1 MAKNKK
7 SKILASMLAVSTMA
21 VFYAA
26 PVMAANV
33 SIDSSNLSTTWQVSP
48 GNTQQVQ
55 FRGGSIDLDSAD
67 LAAALKNQ
75 TIQLGADGHLQVA
88 SGNFLIGD
96 VYIGATADTLTLD
109 TAAGNP
115 ITLSFSDLQG
125 IVRQDN
131 VTADNKGITEIEG
144 TLVVNGQSEV
154 ISTFGG
160 ELTIDGNGNLRTVN
174 DVVSSYQNKNYS
186 LNNIGQNT
194 EGIVRKDVVDGK
206 GMTEIENTLV
216 VNGKTGVI
224 STYGGQFTLDANGN
238 VKTVGDIST
247 SNYSL
252 NTVGNNTSGIT
263 SHSDGKV
270 TTIEGAFSVNE
281 NGYIY
286 NANGSFQVTRDGA
299 ITASSYN
306 GVTLAIDGNQVLVGD
321 IDVNDLYG
329 RTKGIDRLGSN
340 GAGTTSIE
348 GVLHVDKVSETVAID
363 GQLRVADDV
372 TTINADG
379 TEKYSLNKIGE
390 QVGDID
396 GNVAG
401 IKRNNGNLAY
411 GEGSTTIEKTVSVD
425 KWGLKVL
432 NENGETVAS
441 VNSTN
446 GGINAAN
453 GKFHV
458 YSEGQIE
465 GTALSLMNN
474 GAQNVYIDN
483 SGTARFGAVDGN
495 NVRVE
500 DGVLTVNR
508 NSGQVA
514 ALSENGLTLT
524 SSNDIRATLDAEQIA
539 NLNSVVQEDGNVV
552 GNTVK
557 TTSGA
562 DLDVVNNRT
571 QNMTATEDSTIFDGK
586 VTVNGTANITN
597 GHGNYRFDDGLLDFN
612 IDNGKNT
619 FTMNSEHT
627 SMNVGGNTLVLDNS
641 GLTTSGAF
649 KAANGN
655 FDVDTDGNITAGTY
669 NGVKIG
675 MNEDGDIILGDGTVI
690 DDNFNSDNVAGIT
703 RKPLDDSAPGSGNT
717 TFIEQNTA
725 ISADGIVVTDP
736 ESLVSTK
743 TKYDGFYV
751 KDKDGNNVSSL
762 TKDKLNLAG
771 ENLAYKD
778 SEGNINVTAD
788 TYTAGDVAGEN
799 VRVKADGIYV
809 KDGGTIVS
817 SLKDDGLMLTDQE
830 SGESHTLNATDIA
843 DIKGIDRS
851 GNDIDG
857 YTTTIEGAT
866 SFTKD
871 GMVTSNITT
880 NSFTAGVTE
889 DSIYHINA
897 KGEMLFRS
905 GDNYIGMNRDGIG
918 LMSGTESVTINGD
931 GTTFTSGSGD
941 SATSTFIKGG
951 TITTD
956 TLNVENIVLG
966 NSMTDEDGNSIALG
980 ADGTLK
986 VNNENYSLN
995 LDETGF
1001 NLSNASNT
1009 SSFSLGEYGFTFSGP
1024 VNLGAGDKVGFNHT
1038 GSGKYITLD
1047 GLVDRVEDL
1056 EQKTQGISF
1065 DETTGSTTIADKVG
1079 TDGVESNN
1087 SMTVGNNGTTFE
1099 NGTDSKTNINGGA
1112 IDADSSSIG
1121 NDVSGG
1127 SGSGSSGMTGDGTYT
1142 DGSEH
1147 SGHFADGDN
1156 SYKFTNDANG
1166 FTGTVTDGKNTTTI
1180 KNGAMGSNTTVTGDG
1195 NTSASSGVGIGNDGA
1210 FISDSVTNGDISHTV
1225 NGGSITDTVTN
1236 GDMTV
1241 TEVKDENGSATTV
1254 KDANGSST
1262 VSQDTNGQT
1271 VSTGTGTS
1279 VNTGNDFSVT
1289 DNETGKSIYMSDIGH
1304 VEDIDSE
1311 IQNSDGSKT
1320 TVVDAVNNEAE
1331 IRRNEI
1337 ERVDGRINNLENRVG
1352 ELEDRIDKVGAMAA
1366 AIANLRTMGYDPAA
1380 PTEVAVGIGQY
1391 RDETGA
1397 ALGLFHYPNRDFML
1411 SLSVSTSGDE
1421 VMGGIGATWKFG
1433 RKSPE
1438 KVAEIKKAQAEADAR
1453 RAEEAKL
1460 AKAEEM
1466 KQAAKEAKI
1475 KAQQERHAKLA
1486 AERAAQAEAAK

>member
-26 PVMAANV
+26 PVMAAKVVIDGGNV
-33 SIDSSNLSTTWQVSP
+33 NTSAGVITINSGTFNLNASN
-48 GNTQQVQ
+48 
-55 FRGGSIDLDSAD
+55 IAE
-67 LAAALKNQ
+67 ALKNQ
-75 TIQLGADGHLQVA
+75 SVRLGANGNLQVA
-88 SGNFLIGD
+88 SGNFLIGE

-109 TAAGNP
+109 TATGNP

-125 IVRQDN
+125 IIRQDN

-194 EGIVRKDVVDGK
+194 EGIVREGDENSG
-206 GMTEIENTLV
+206 GHRTIIEDQLV
-216 VNGKTGVI
+216 VNRDSKVI
-224 STYGGQFTLDANGN
+224 SNKNASFTVDSSGNLVASTLGNKSGTFGVDGEGAVKAANGAF
-238 VKTVGDIST
+238 TVDKDGNTVSKGDVTST
-247 SNYSL
+247 AADGTTYTL
-252 NTVGNNTSGIT
+252 NTVGNNTSGIA
-263 SHSDGKV
+263 SHSEGKV

-306 GVTLAIDGNQVLVGD
+306 GVTLATYGEQVLVGD
-321 IDVNDLYG
+321 IDVSEMADN
-329 RTKGIDRLGSN
+329 TEGIVRLG
-340 GAGTTSIE
+340 
-348 GVLHVDKVSETVAID
+348 ET
-363 GQLRVADDV
+363 
-372 TTINADG
+372 
-379 TEKYSLNKIGE
+379 
-390 QVGDID
+390 
-396 GNVAG
+396 
-401 IKRNNGNLAY
+401 
-411 GEGSTTIEKTVSVD
+411 TTIEKTVSAD

-432 NENGETVAS
+432 DENGKTVAS
-441 VNSTN
+441 INSTN

-465 GTALSLMNN
+465 GTALSLNAN
-474 GAQNVYIDN
+474 DGAQNVYIDN

-524 SSNDIRATLDAEQIA
+524 SSNDIRATLNAEQIA
-539 NLNSVVQEDGNVV
+539 NLNNVVQEDGNVV
-552 GNTVK
+552 GTTVK

-597 GHGNYRFDDGLLDFN
+597 GHGKYRFDDGLLDFN

-736 ESLVSTK
+736 ESGVSTK
-743 TKYDGFYV
+743 TKYNGFYV
-751 KDKDGNNVSSL
+751 KDEYGNNVSIL
-762 TKDKLNLAG
+762 TQDKLNLAG

-788 TYTAGDVAGEN
+788 TYTAGEVAGEN

-809 KDGGTIVS
+809 KNGGTIVS
-817 SLKDDGLMLTDQE
+817 SLKDDGLMLTDQD

-843 DIKGIDRS
+843 DIKGIDR
-851 GNDIDG
+851 DIVEETFGDVTTTTK
-857 YTTTIEGAT
+857 TTTIEGALKVSDNGFISNANE
-866 SFTKD
+866 SFTVDANGTLTAAGGRFTVSDVTGAHFYGSDSMFSDYTNINGGRIEINGAD
-871 GMVTSNITT
+871 GSQTVITGNSITT
-880 NSFTAGVTE
+880 E
-889 DSIYHINA
+889 
-897 KGEMLFRS
+897 
-905 GDNYIGMNRDGIG
+905 
-918 LMSGTESVTINGD
+918 
-931 GTTFTSGSGD
+931 
-941 SATSTFIKGG
+941 
-951 TITTD
+951 
-956 TLNVENIVLG
+956 TLNVENIKLG
-966 NSMTDEDGNSIALG
+966 NSMTDKDGNTITIG
-980 ADGTLK
+980 AAGVIDIEKDGNTVFRADTDNFEAHYDNYDLTLDGT
-986 VNNENYSLN
+986 N
-995 LDETGF
+995 GF
-1001 NLSNASNT
+1001 ALSNET
-1009 SSFSLGEYGFTFSGP
+1009 SSFTLKGDGFAFAGP
-1024 VNLGAGDKVGFNHT
+1024 VHLGNGTQVKFSHNGTDI
-1038 GSGKYITLD
+1038 SLSS
-1047 GLVDRVEDL
+1047 LVNRVENL

-1127 SGSGSSGMTGDGTYT
+1127 SGSGSSGMTGNGTYT
-1142 DGSEH
+1142 NGSEH
-1147 SGHFADGDN
+1147 SGHFVDKDS

-1166 FTGTVTDGKNTTTI
+1166 FTGTVTDGKHTTTI
-1180 KNGAMGSNTTVTGDG
+1180 ENGAMGSNTTVKGD
-1195 NTSASSGVGIGNDGA
+1195 NASASSGVGIGNDGA

-1262 VSQDTNGQT
+1262 VSQDRNGQT

>member
-1 MAKNKK
+1 MAKNKR

-33 SIDSSNLSTTWQVSP
+33 GIDGGNVSTNKGDITINSGTFNLNASN
-48 GNTQQVQ
+48 
-55 FRGGSIDLDSAD
+55 IAE
-67 LAAALKNQ
+67 ALKNQ
-75 TIQLGADGHLQVA
+75 SVRLGANGHLQVA

-194 EGIVRKDVVDGK
+194 EGIVREGDENSG
-206 GMTEIENTLV
+206 GHRTIIEDQLV
-216 VNGKTGVI
+216 VNRDSKVI
-224 STYGGQFTLDANGN
+224 SNKNASFTVDSSGNLVASTLGNRSATFGVNGE
-238 VKTVGDIST
+238 GD
-247 SNYSL
+247 
-252 NTVGNNTSGIT
+252 V
-263 SHSDGKV
+263 
-270 TTIEGAFSVNE
+270 
-281 NGYIY
+281 
-286 NANGSFQVTRDGA
+286 
-299 ITASSYN
+299 TASSYN
-306 GVTLAIDGNQVLVGD
+306 GVTLATYGEQVLVGD

-329 RTKGIDRLGSN
+329 RTKGIERLGRN

-348 GVLHVDKVSETVAID
+348 GILHVDKVSETVAID

-372 TTINADG
+372 TTINTDG

-432 NENGETVAS
+432 DENGKTVAS
-441 VNSTN
+441 INSTN

-465 GTALSLMNN
+465 GTALSLNAN
-474 GAQNVYIDN
+474 DGAQNVYIDN

-524 SSNDIRATLDAEQIA
+524 SSNDIRATLNAEQIA
-539 NLNSVVQEDGNVV
+539 NLNNVVQEDGNVV
-552 GNTVK
+552 GTTVK

-597 GHGNYRFDDGLLDFN
+597 GHGKYRFDDGLLDFN

-703 RKPLDDSAPGSGNT
+703 RKPLDDSTPGSGNT

-736 ESLVSTK
+736 DSHVSTK

-778 SEGNINVTAD
+778 SEGNINITAD

-830 SGESHTLNATDIA
+830 SGETHTLNATDIA

-857 YTTTIEGAT
+857 YTTTTIEGAT

-871 GMVTSNITT
+871 GMTTNGLSIKGTYGGFHVEDVTNSETRESNTMIYTTDQEGQRTLSIDPNTGNLVTPGSLNVAGGRFVVDKDTGNMAVNAADGKAVFQVNGNDGTVHVGKVGGAQTVITGNSITT
-880 NSFTAGVTE
+880 E
-889 DSIYHINA
+889 
-897 KGEMLFRS
+897 
-905 GDNYIGMNRDGIG
+905 
-918 LMSGTESVTINGD
+918 
-931 GTTFTSGSGD
+931 
-941 SATSTFIKGG
+941 
-951 TITTD
+951 
-956 TLNVENIVLG
+956 TLNVENIKLG
-966 NSMTDEDGNSIALG
+966 NSMTDKDGNTITIG
-980 ADGTLK
+980 AAGVIDIEKDGNT
-986 VNNENYSLN
+986 VFRADTDNFEAHYDNYDL
-995 LDETGF
+995 
-1001 NLSNASNT
+1001 
-1009 SSFSLGEYGFTFSGP
+1009 
-1024 VNLGAGDKVGFNHT
+1024 
-1038 GSGKYITLD
+1038 TLD
-1047 GLVDRVEDL
+1047 GTNGFVLSNQTTNQTSSLTLDVSGFAFAGPVHLGNGTQVEFSHNETDISLSSLVDRVEDL
-1056 EQKTQGISF
+1056 EQKTTGISF
-1065 DETTGSTTIADKVG
+1065 DENTGSTTIKDMNKV
-1079 TDGVESNN
+1079 DGEWKEGDSSV
-1087 SMTVGNNGTTFE
+1087 TVGDNGTTFE
-1099 NGTDSKTNINGGA
+1099 NGEDNGTTNINGSE
-1112 IDADSSSIG
+1112 IVSDATNVES
-1121 NDVSGG
+1121 G
-1127 SGSGSSGMTGDGTYT
+1127 SGSGSGFGGGTST
-1142 DGSEH
+1142 TN
-1147 SGHFADGDN
+1147 GDN
-1156 SYKFTNDANG
+1156 AVYVGEDEDYTHVSSDGVTIGDKTNTNTTNIDKDG
-1166 FTGTVTDGKNTTTI
+1166 MVVDGETGNTHISEGGMTVTDKTDNSTTNI
-1180 KNGAMGSNTTVTGDG
+1180 DGNGMVVNGSNGTTHISDSGMTVTGDNG
-1195 NTSASSGVGIGNDGA
+1195 TTNISG
-1210 FISDSVTNGDISHTV
+1210 GDISVDNSVTV
-1225 NGGSITDTVTN
+1225 AGGSENKTTINNEGITV
-1236 GDMTV
+1236 GD
-1241 TEVKDENGSATTV
+1241 K
-1254 KDANGSST
+1254 
-1262 VSQDTNGQT
+1262 
-1271 VSTGTGTS
+1271 GTS
-1279 VNTGNDFSVT
+1279 IKNDSISVG
-1289 DNETGKSIYMSDIGH
+1289 DGGYIG
-1304 VEDIDSE
+1304 
-1311 IQNSDGSKT
+1311 DGDVRSGEGVSLNDT
-1320 TVVDAVNNEAE
+1320 A
-1331 IRRNEI
+1331 
-1337 ERVDGRINNLENRVG
+1337 ERVGHLENRVG
-1352 ELEDRIDKVGAMAA
+1352 KLEDRIDKVGAMSA

-1438 KVAEIKKAQAEADAR
+1438 KVAEIKKAQAEADVR

>member
-7 SKILASMLAVSTMA
+7 SKILAMA
-21 VFYAA
+21 LCASVMAGIYAS
-26 PVMAANV
+26 PVMAA
-33 SIDSSNLSTTWQVSP
+33 
-48 GNTQQVQ
+48 
-55 FRGGSIDLDSAD
+55 
-67 LAAALKNQ
+67 
-75 TIQLGADGHLQVA
+75 
-88 SGNFLIGD
+88 
-96 VYIGATADTLTLD
+96 
-109 TAAGNP
+109 
-115 ITLSFSDLQG
+115 
-125 IVRQDN
+125 
-131 VTADNKGITEIEG
+131 EI
-144 TLVVNGQSEV
+144 
-154 ISTFGG
+154 
-160 ELTIDGNGNLRTVN
+160 
-174 DVVSSYQNKNYS
+174 
-186 LNNIGQNT
+186 
-194 EGIVRKDVVDGK
+194 
-206 GMTEIENTLV
+206 
-216 VNGKTGVI
+216 
-224 STYGGQFTLDANGN
+224 
-238 VKTVGDIST
+238 
-247 SNYSL
+247 
-252 NTVGNNTSGIT
+252 
-263 SHSDGKV
+263 KV
-270 TTIEGAFSVNE
+270 E
-281 NGYIY
+281 
-286 NANGSFQVTRDGA
+286 
-299 ITASSYN
+299 
-306 GVTLAIDGNQVLVGD
+306 
-321 IDVNDLYG
+321 
-329 RTKGIDRLGSN
+329 
-340 GAGTTSIE
+340 
-348 GVLHVDKVSETVAID
+348 
-363 GQLRVADDV
+363 
-372 TTINADG
+372 
-379 TEKYSLNKIGE
+379 
-390 QVGDID
+390 
-396 GNVAG
+396 
-401 IKRNNGNLAY
+401 
-411 GEGSTTIEKTVSVD
+411 EGST
-425 KWGLKVL
+425 LKVVTASTSTDYTITSGTLKLDGIDIANAL
-432 NENGETVAS
+432 NGKNINLGTGSLIINNQNIGNSVAAIRRVVNKDTGMSATYLEETVKAHSAFGLQVLDEYGKAVATISRNGTGEFNGPLTANKSLTALDVDSKAKSVLGVSGVQLYNSDGTNKVNITNSGAS
-441 VNSTN
+441 RFGSFDETN
-446 GGINAAN
+446 VRIEGGALKIMAANNAAVS
-453 GKFHV
+453 GPLV
-458 YSEGQIE
+458 
-465 GTALSLMNN
+465 
-474 GAQNVYIDN
+474 AQ
-483 SGTARFGAVDGN
+483 
-495 NVRVE
+495 
-500 DGVLTVNR
+500 
-508 NSGQVA
+508 
-514 ALSENGLTLT
+514 LSEDGLTLVDANRKY
-524 SSNDIRATLDAEQIA
+524 STLTAAQLA
-539 NLNSVVQEDGNVV
+539 NLNNVVQEDGNVV
-552 GNTVK
+552 GTTVK

-597 GHGNYRFDDGLLDFN
+597 GHGKYHFDDGLLDFN

-736 ESLVSTK
+736 ESGVSTK
-743 TKYDGFYV
+743 TKYNGFYV
-751 KDKDGNNVSSL
+751 KDEYGNNVSIL
-762 TKDKLNLAG
+762 TQDKLNLAG

-778 SEGNINVTAD
+778 SEGNINITAD
-788 TYTAGDVAGEN
+788 TYTAGDVAGKN

-809 KDGGTIVS
+809 KDSGTIVS

-830 SGESHTLNATDIA
+830 SGKSHTLNATDIA

-851 GNDIDG
+851 GNDTVG

-871 GMVTSNITT
+871 GMTTNGLSVKGTYGGFHVEDVTNSETRESNTMIYTTDQEGHRTLSIDPNTGNLVTPGSLNVAGGRFVVDKDTGNMAVNAADGKAVFQVNGNDGTVHVGKVGGAQTVITGNSITT
-880 NSFTAGVTE
+880 E
-889 DSIYHINA
+889 
-897 KGEMLFRS
+897 
-905 GDNYIGMNRDGIG
+905 
-918 LMSGTESVTINGD
+918 
-931 GTTFTSGSGD
+931 
-941 SATSTFIKGG
+941 
-951 TITTD
+951 
-956 TLNVENIVLG
+956 TLNVENIKLG
-966 NSMTDEDGNSIALG
+966 NSMTDKDGNTITIG
-980 ADGTLK
+980 AAGVIDIEKDGNTVFHADTDNFEAHYDNYDLTLDGK
-986 VNNENYSLN
+986 N
-995 LDETGF
+995 GF
-1001 NLSNASNT
+1001 VLSNQTTNQTTNQT
-1009 SSFSLGEYGFTFSGP
+1009 SSFTLNGNGFAFAGP
-1024 VNLGAGDKVGFNHT
+1024 VHLGNGTQVKFSHNGTDI
-1038 GSGKYITLD
+1038 SLSS
-1047 GLVDRVEDL
+1047 LVNRVENL

-1127 SGSGSSGMTGDGTYT
+1127 SGSGSSGMTGNGTYT
-1142 DGSEH
+1142 NGSEH
-1147 SGHFADGDN
+1147 SGHFVDKDS

-1166 FTGTVTDGKNTTTI
+1166 FTGTVTDGKHTTTI
-1180 KNGAMGSNTTVTGDG
+1180 KNGAMGSNTTVKGD
-1195 NTSASSGVGIGNDGA
+1195 NASASSGVGIGNDGA

-1262 VSQDTNGQT
+1262 VSQDRNGQT

>member
-1 MAKNKK
+1 MAKNKR

-33 SIDSSNLSTTWQVSP
+33 GIDGGNVSTNEGDITINSGTFNLNASNIAT
-48 GNTQQVQ
+48 
-55 FRGGSIDLDSAD
+55 
-67 LAAALKNQ
+67 ALKNQ
-75 TIQLGADGHLQVA
+75 TIKLGADGHLQVA

-131 VTADNKGITEIEG
+131 VTADNKGVTEIEG

-194 EGIVRKDVVDGK
+194 EGIVREGDENSG
-206 GMTEIENTLV
+206 GHRTIIEDQLV
-216 VNGKTGVI
+216 VNRDSKVI
-224 STYGGQFTLDANGN
+224 SNKNASFTVDSSGNLVASTLGNRSATFGVNGE
-238 VKTVGDIST
+238 GD
-247 SNYSL
+247 
-252 NTVGNNTSGIT
+252 V
-263 SHSDGKV
+263 
-270 TTIEGAFSVNE
+270 
-281 NGYIY
+281 
-286 NANGSFQVTRDGA
+286 
-299 ITASSYN
+299 TASSYN
-306 GVTLAIDGNQVLVGD
+306 GVTLAIDDDKVLVGD

-329 RTKGIDRLGSN
+329 RTKGIERLGRN

-432 NENGETVAS
+432 DENGKTVAS
-441 VNSTN
+441 INSTN

-524 SSNDIRATLDAEQIA
+524 SSNDIRATLNAEQIA
-539 NLNSVVQEDGNVV
+539 NLNNVVQEDGNVV
-552 GNTVK
+552 GTTVK

-597 GHGNYRFDDGLLDFN
+597 GHGKYRFDDGLLDFN

-627 SMNVGGNTLVLDNS
+627 SMNVGGNTLMLDNS

-703 RKPLDDSAPGSGNT
+703 RKPLDDSTPGSGNT

-736 ESLVSTK
+736 DSHVSTK

-778 SEGNINVTAD
+778 SEGNINITAD

-830 SGESHTLNATDIA
+830 SGKSHTLNATDIA

-871 GMVTSNITT
+871 GMTTNGLSVKGTYGGFHVEDVTNSETRESNTMIYTTDQEGHRTLSIDPNTGNLVTPGSLNVAGGRFVVDKDTGNMAVNAADGKAVFQVNGNDGTVHVGKVGGAQTVITGNSITT
-880 NSFTAGVTE
+880 E
-889 DSIYHINA
+889 
-897 KGEMLFRS
+897 
-905 GDNYIGMNRDGIG
+905 
-918 LMSGTESVTINGD
+918 
-931 GTTFTSGSGD
+931 
-941 SATSTFIKGG
+941 
-951 TITTD
+951 
-956 TLNVENIVLG
+956 TLNVENIKLG
-966 NSMTDEDGNSIALG
+966 NSMTDKDGNTITIG
-980 ADGTLK
+980 AAGVIDIEKDGNTVFHADTDNFEAHYDNYDLTLDGT
-986 VNNENYSLN
+986 N
-995 LDETGF
+995 GF
-1001 NLSNASNT
+1001 ALSNET
-1009 SSFSLGEYGFTFSGP
+1009 SKFTLNGNGFAFAGP
-1024 VNLGAGDKVGFNHT
+1024 VNLGAASDVKFGYT
-1038 GSGKYITLD
+1038 GNLGGYTGGNYNLSK
-1047 GLVDRVEDL
+1047 LVDTVNDIYNR
-1056 EQKTQGISF
+1056 
-1065 DETTGSTTIADKVG
+1065 
-1079 TDGVESNN
+1079 TDGIYKDADGNTVISNEKGTWN
-1087 SMTVGNNGTTFE
+1087 ETNKKTEYTGEGSKITIGDNGTTFE
-1099 NGTDSKTNINGGA
+1099 NGEGNGTTNINGSE
-1112 IDADSSSIG
+1112 IVSDATNVES
-1121 NDVSGG
+1121 G
-1127 SGSGSSGMTGDGTYT
+1127 SGSGSGFGGGTSTTNGDNAVYVG
-1142 DGSEH
+1142 E
-1147 SGHFADGDN
+1147 DGDYTHV
-1156 SYKFTNDANG
+1156 SSDGVTIGDKTNTNTTNIDKDG
-1166 FTGTVTDGKNTTTI
+1166 MVVDGETGNTHISEGGMTVTDKTDNSTTNI
-1180 KNGAMGSNTTVTGDG
+1180 DGNGMVVNGSNGTTHISDSGMTVTGDNG
-1195 NTSASSGVGIGNDGA
+1195 TTNISG
-1210 FISDSVTNGDISHTV
+1210 GDISVDNSVTV
-1225 NGGSITDTVTN
+1225 GS
-1236 GDMTV
+1236 G
-1241 TEVKDENGSATTV
+1241 EN
-1254 KDANGSST
+1254 
-1262 VSQDTNGQT
+1262 QT
-1271 VSTGTGTS
+1271 VVNNDGVTVGGEEGTS
-1279 VNTGNDFSVT
+1279 IKHDEISVG
-1289 DNETGKSIYMSDIGH
+1289 DGGYIGGG
-1304 VEDIDSE
+1304 D
-1311 IQNSDGSKT
+1311 
-1320 TVVDAVNNEAE
+1320 VVSGEGVSLNQTA
-1331 IRRNEI
+1331 
-1337 ERVDGRINNLENRVG
+1337 ERVGNLENRVG

-1438 KVAEIKKAQAEADAR
+1438 KVAEIKKAQAEADVR
-1453 RAEEAKL
+1453 RTEEAKL